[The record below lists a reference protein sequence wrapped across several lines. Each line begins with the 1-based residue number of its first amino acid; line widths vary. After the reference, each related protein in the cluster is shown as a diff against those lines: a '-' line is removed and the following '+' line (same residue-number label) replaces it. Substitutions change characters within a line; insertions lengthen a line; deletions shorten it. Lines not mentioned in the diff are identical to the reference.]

1 MKKELILASES
12 QIRIQILKNSKI
24 NFKSVPAKVDEGN
37 IKKSCIIK
45 NINLAQISDILADY
59 KAKKVSAKY
68 PEALVL
74 GCDQTL
80 IFKNKL
86 LSKIRKKKE
95 IFNRLKGMSGEKHT
109 LFSSA
114 VIYLDNISI
123 WRITTKATLTM
134 RKNSDAYLKKY
145 IDQNY
150 NQIVHSTGCY
160 MIEGEGIR
168 LFNQIEG
175 DYFSI
180 LGIPLLP
187 VLDFLYT
194 RGEI

>member
-12 QIRIQILKNSKI
+12 QIRIQILKNAKI
-24 NFKSVPAKVDEGN
+24 NFKSVPAKVDEVN
-37 IKKSCIIK
+37 IKKSCLIE
-45 NINLAQISDILADY
+45 NINLEQISDILADY

-68 PEALVL
+68 PGTLVL

-95 IFNRLKGMSGEKHT
+95 IFNRLKGMSGKTHT

-134 RKNSDAYLKKY
+134 RKNSDAYLKEY

>member
-12 QIRIQILKNSKI
+12 QIRIQILKNAKI
-24 NFKSVPAKVDEGN
+24 NFKSVPAKVDEVN
-37 IKKSCIIK
+37 IKKSCLIE
-45 NINLAQISDILADY
+45 NINLEQISDILADY

-68 PEALVL
+68 PGALVL

-95 IFNRLKGMSGEKHT
+95 IFNRLKGMSGKTHT

-134 RKNSDAYLKKY
+134 RKNSDAYLKEY

>member
-24 NFKSVPAKVDEGN
+24 NFKSVPAKVDEVN

-134 RKNSDAYLKKY
+134 RKNSDAYLKEY
-145 IDQNY
+145 INQNY

>member
-24 NFKSVPAKVDEGN
+24 NFKSVPAKVDEVN